1 MSQTQTGAR
10 SLLDVLEAELARQ
23 DLQLPVYPG
32 IAARVQSLAASGQA
46 TADQFERLLGHDP
59 AMASHVLRV
68 ANSAFYAGLSSVAT
82 IRAAVLRLGLDQL
95 VSIAVVCAQKGQFA
109 ARDPQLQRLMSQLWQ
124 HSVAV
129 AFGSRWL
136 AERVG
141 YKTQAG
147 ECFMAGLFHD
157 IGKLLIL
164 KVLDDLRRR
173 GEYQHELPESLV
185 QELLSQLHGEQGSR
199 LIRQWNLSPL
209 YAEIARTHNL
219 TIIDDSSP
227 IHLIVRLVN
236 TACTKLGLNLYRQD
250 GLVLAASAEASGLGL
265 KEVLIAELEIMLE
278 DGVQTLAI

>member
-1 MSQTQTGAR
+1 MSVQTR
-10 SLLDVLEAELARQ
+10 SLLDVIGEQLARG

-32 IAARVQSLAASGQA
+32 IATRVQALAASG
-46 TADQFERLLGHDP
+46 TANAEQFERLLAHDP

-68 ANSAFYAGLSSVAT
+68 ANSAFYAGLSPVST
-82 IRAAVLRLGLDQL
+82 IRAAVMRLGLDQL
-95 VSIAVVCAQKGQFA
+95 VSIAVICAQKGQFT
-109 ARDPQLQRLMSQLWQ
+109 ARDPQVQKLMQQLWQ

-136 AERVG
+136 ADRLG
-141 YKTQAG
+141 YRTQAG

-173 GEYQHELPESLV
+173 GEWPTEMPPSLV
-185 QELLSQLHGEQGSR
+185 QELLSALHREQGAR

-209 YAEIARTHNL
+209 YADVAQGHHEPVT
-219 TIIDDSSP
+219 DDMMA
-227 IHLIVRLVN
+227 LQLVVRLVN
-236 TACTKLGLNLYRQD
+236 QACTKLGINLYRQD
-250 GLVLAASAEASGLGL
+250 GLVLTALPEAAGLGI

-278 DGVQTLAI
+278 DGLAQLRI